1 MTIEWLAGN
10 RIRGTTAERPALGL
24 PSGSVGGWVELGR
37 TTLGSDGDSI
47 DVTGL
52 ADKRYL
58 MALIN
63 VPTTG
68 NARPRTRFN
77 ADTTNNYSDRW
88 SHIGG
93 TDDTTGTSK
102 SFIYNEVTST
112 TDDTF
117 AVCYASNLSNKEKL
131 TISHG
136 VSAKSAGASQEPFR
150 SEVVGKWAN
159 TSDAISQ
166 WNLTNDLAGSYASGS
181 EVVVLGWSPED
192 THTDNFFEELASV
205 NATSGDNLSSGTIL
219 AKKYLWV
226 QAWVKYTG
234 AGGTLEETFNN
245 DTGSNYSSRDSYNG
259 GTDGLST
266 SASNIDWD
274 RGVTDNYYFVNQFI
288 INNSANEK
296 LCIGHQNRI
305 DVTGAGNTPIR
316 SERVDKWANTSAQ
329 ITEIDFDNS
338 LGGIDISNAYLK
350 VWGSN

>member
-1 MTIEWLAGN
+1 MTVTYHAGR
-10 RIRGTTAERPALGL
+10 RIQGTQADFDGTPAV
-24 PSGSVGGWVELGR
+24 SGGWKELGR

-77 ADTTNNYSDRW
+77 ADTGNNYSDRW

-93 TDDTTGTSK
+93 GDTTGTSQ

-131 TISHG
+131 TICHG

-166 WNLTNDLAGSYASGS
+166 WNLTNDLAGSYTSGS
-181 EVVVLGWSPED
+181 EVVVLGWDSGD
-192 THTDNFFEELASV
+192 SHTDNFWEELADVTLSS
-205 NATSGDNLSSGTIL
+205 ASSELSSGTIT
-219 AKKYLWV
+219 AKKYLWI
-226 QAWVKYTG
+226 QCWSKRTG
-234 AGGTLEETFNN
+234 ANDMRFRFNN
-245 DTGSNYSSRDSYNG
+245 DSGSNYANRKSSDG
-259 GTDGLST
+259 GTDATIT
-266 SASNIDWD
+266 SATSNSYLTLSGA
-274 RGVTDNYYFVNQFI
+274 RPSFLNMFVV
-288 INNSANEK
+288 NNASNEK
-296 LCIGHQNRI
+296 LCIYHVVHNG
-305 DVTGAGNTPIR
+305 TSGAGTAPNR
-316 SERVDKWANTSAQ
+316 QEWVGKWTNTSDQ
-329 ITEIDFDNS
+329 ITEIDISPD
-338 LGGIDISNAYLK
+338 GGNLDTGSFIK

>member
-1 MTIEWLAGN
+1 MAIEWLAGN
-10 RIRGTTAERPALGL
+10 RLRGTTAERP
-24 PSGSVGGWVELGR
+24 SGSLQSPSVGGWVELGR

-77 ADTTNNYSDRW
+77 ADTGNNYSDRW
-88 SHIGG
+88 SQIGG
-93 TDDTTGTSK
+93 GDNTSGSQ

-131 TISHG
+131 TICHG

-166 WNLTNDLAGSYASGS
+166 WNLTNDLAGSYTSGS
-181 EVVVLGWSPED
+181 EVVVLGWDPGDS
-192 THTDNFFEELASV
+192 HTTNFWEELASV
-205 NATSGDNLSSGTIL
+205 ELSSTASEIDSGTFT

-226 QAWVKYTG
+226 QVFLKASGSINTDF
-234 AGGTLEETFNN
+234 TFNN
-245 DTGSNYSSRDSYNG
+245 DTGSNYSERWSINGGADGSATSLNKLDILSSTSYNEF
-259 GTDGLST
+259 
-266 SASNIDWD
+266 ANM
-274 RGVTDNYYFVNQFI
+274 FI
-288 INNSANEK
+288 INNSSNEK
-296 LCIGHQNRI
+296 LVITHQIGEEGS
-305 DVTGAGNTPIR
+305 GAGTAPR
-316 SERVDKWANTSAQ
+316 RQELVGKWSNTSSQ
-329 ITEIDFDNS
+329 ITEIDFT
-338 LGGIDISNAYLK
+338 NAVTGDFDTGSIIK
-350 VWGSN
+350 VWGAD